1 MWVRGVNVRNLTPK
15 ARHTADYCDGVEG
28 LIAASSGGLREDLIR
43 RVFLAQA
50 DHQDVDTRTR
60 DTKDHKLEA
69 VMRRLVREHRIILL
83 SDTPEE
89 GKRWGVPAHRQEV
102 AA

>member
-1 MWVRGVNVRNLTPK
+1 VRPVTRLVPK

-28 LIAASSGGLREDLIR
+28 LIAASSGGLREELIR
-43 RVFLAQA
+43 RVFLTKA

-60 DTKDHKLEA
+60 DTPAAKLES
-69 VMRRLVREHRIILL
+69 VLTRLRRERRIVLL
-83 SDTPEE
+83 SDLPEE
-89 GKRWGVPAHRQEV
+89 GKRWGVPAHRKQV